1 MKRAQLQ
8 ISQSQQGTT
17 FIEVIVATAILAIG
31 MLGVAHLQVS
41 GARFNTGSYA
51 RTQATV
57 MASSILDHMRTHGA
71 GVAGDFGNAT
81 GTDCDPLGTT
91 PAETVA
97 CWQNQL
103 GEVLPSGEGEIT
115 VVDDADGTHVEIVI
129 NWTEIPVSTNEDGD
143 ETPVLE
149 KSLTMEADI

>member
-1 MKRAQLQ
+1 MKN
-8 ISQSQQGTT
+8 QQGTT

-57 MASSILDHMRTHGA
+57 MASSIIDEIRTHGA
-71 GVAGDFGNAT
+71 AVAADFGSAAD
-81 GTDCDPLGTT
+81 GDCDPLGTT
-91 PAETVA
+91 PAESVA
-97 CWQNQL
+97 CWQSEL
-103 GEVLPSGEGEIT
+103 GEVLPSGEGEIN

-129 NWTEIPVSTNEDGD
+129 NWTEIPLSTNEDGD
-143 ETPVLE
+143 VTPVLE
-149 KSLTMEADI
+149 KSLSMEADI